1 MTNDEYNR
9 LVDQMN
15 GIADQAK
22 YIRNNMVTNPDG
34 FEPILVKEINKLREM
49 VAQLP
54 YLEND

>member
-22 YIRNNMVTNPDG
+22 YIRNNMVTNPDM
-34 FEPILVKEINKLREM
+34 FKDVITEINKLRDM

-54 YLEND
+54 YIEND